1 MAETLR
7 GRLIPLM
14 LCCLSG
20 SAAQA
25 AEPLPPLFV
34 DPSLLGPLP
43 VKQMLRPNSV
53 VFRPDAV
60 PAGLAPGSRA
70 TAQSVPL
77 PDAPTAPATD
87 ANGAVLPVERE
98 AAALPKLRPAQR
110 LTPWK
115 RDPDTPR
122 PTFVIA
128 DQVTRVDG
136 NEVLAEGNADLRR
149 IGNTLKA
156 DKISYWED
164 ADEVEA
170 VGHVRLTTNDDVI
183 TGPRMRRKFD
193 EATGF
198 FEQPVYTIKRVAP
211 PGQVLPAADGNGQ
224 ADRIE
229 FLGDNL
235 FRLINGTYSSCPA
248 PNPDWYAKSE
258 DMKLDFNQ
266 GEGEG
271 KNGTLYFKDV
281 PILHSPWLDFPLN
294 NNRRSGLLTPS
305 LGTTSTS
312 GIEMTLPWYW
322 NIAPDMDATFV
333 PRVMTKR
340 GVQLSTEFRYMG
352 QNYRGTD
359 LIEFMP
365 NDNLTGKSRSLL
377 SLSHTHNLGEGF
389 SANANINKVS
399 DDTYFTDLAK
409 PISGITTTTTTNL
422 ERRVSLSYGASW
434 WNTSVFVQR
443 YQTLQD
449 PKAPVSVPYDRL
461 PAATLYAY
469 RPDLL
474 GGAAFTMNGTFDAF
488 QVSDPTNANRANG
501 NRTVFY
507 PQISLPY
514 QTSAFSL
521 TPKIGYHVTRYSLSK
536 VANAGDPDSL
546 SRQLPIFSVDGSVT
560 FERDATWFD
569 KAATQTLEPRLFYL
583 RVPSRDQNKIPLF
596 DTGLADFNFA
606 QIFSENIFVG
616 SDRIADANQLTAA
629 LTSRVIRQNDGAEV
643 LRMALGQRYYFRSQT
658 VTLNPTDV
666 PRTSSKAD
674 VLAAVSGQFIP
685 KTWLDSAWQYNPRD
699 AHTERFS
706 VGGRYQPEMF
716 KVLNASYRFQRDSAV
731 GANDGLRDVDISGQ
745 WPLFGR
751 WYGVGRYD
759 FSLHDRRLVEAL
771 GGLEYD
777 GGCWVGRVVMQ
788 RFVTSSQTSNT
799 TLFLLLELN
808 GFSRLGSDPLDALRR
823 SVGGYRNLNDPRTA
837 PIMGGPYF

>member
-43 VKQMLRPNSV
+43 VKQMPRPSSV
-53 VFRPDAV
+53 VFKPDAAASV
-60 PAGLAPGSRA
+60 LAPGSRA

-77 PDAPTAPATD
+77 PTGPVTD
-87 ANGAVLPVERE
+87 ATGAPLPVERD
-98 AAALPKLRPAQR
+98 AVQLPPLKPAQR

-115 RDPDTPR
+115 RDPDAPR
-122 PTFVIA
+122 PTFLIA
-128 DQVTRVDG
+128 DKVTRSDG
-136 NEVLAEGNADLRR
+136 NEVVAEGDADLRR

-164 ADEVEA
+164 TDEVEA
-170 VGHVRLTTNDDVI
+170 VGNVRLTTNEDVI
-183 TGPRMRRKFD
+183 TGPKMRRKLD
-193 EATGF
+193 QATGY
-198 FEQPVYTIKRVAP
+198 FEQPAYTLKRAAP

-229 FLGDNL
+229 FLGENL

-266 GEGEG
+266 GEAEG
-271 KNGTLYFKDV
+271 KKSTVYFKDV
-281 PILHSPWLDFPLN
+281 PILSSPWLEFPLN

-312 GIEMTLPWYW
+312 GIEVTLPWYW
-322 NIAPDMDATFV
+322 NIAPDMDATIV
-333 PRVMTKR
+333 PRIMTKR
-340 GVQLSTEFRYMG
+340 GVQLSGEFRYMG

-359 LIEFMP
+359 LLEYMP
-365 NDNLTGKSRSLL
+365 RDTLTDKARS
-377 SLSHTHNLGEGF
+377 HIAINHFHNLGEGF
-389 SANANINKVS
+389 TANANINKVS

-409 PISGITTTTTTNL
+409 PISGITSTTTTNL
-422 ERRVSLSYGASW
+422 ERKLSLAYNGNW
-434 WNTSVFVQR
+434 WNSSLYVQR

-461 PAATLYAY
+461 PAFTLNAY
-469 RPDLL
+469 RPELPL
-474 GGAAFTMNGTFDAF
+474 GAVFAFNGTFDTF
-488 QVSDPTNANRANG
+488 QVSDPNDTNRANG
-501 NRTVFY
+501 NRTIFY

-514 QTSAFSL
+514 QTSAYSF
-521 TPKIGYHVTRYSLSK
+521 TPKIGYHLTRYSLSK

-546 SRQLPIFSVDGSVT
+546 TRQVPIFSLDGTVT
-560 FERDATWFD
+560 FERDATWGD
-569 KAATQTLEPRLFYL
+569 KAAIQTLEPRLFYL

-606 QIFSENIFVG
+606 QIFSENLFVG
-616 SDRIADANQLTAA
+616 GDRIADANQLTAA
-629 LTSRVIRQNDGAEV
+629 VTSRVIRQDDGAEV

-674 VLAAVSGQFIP
+674 VLAAVSGQFLP

-716 KVLNASYRFQRDSAV
+716 KVLNASYRFQRDSSV
-731 GANDGLRDVDISGQ
+731 GANDGLRDVDVSGQ
-745 WPLFGR
+745 WPLYGR

-771 GGLEYD
+771 AGLEYD

-788 RFVTSSQTSNT
+788 RFVTSAQTTNT

-823 SVGGYRNLNDPRTA
+823 SVGGYRNLNDSRA
-837 PIMGGPYF
+837 VPIMGGPYF